1 MKNWTFAEDIFYR
14 VEVTSQSA
22 RVFRTTRP
30 PFTMGKHGGRLSI
43 GDRRL
48 IAIHV
53 QYGKKKFAWLLRQG
67 FTKHQISR
75 WKDVPFTAPDESFQD
90 KPRGAPPVALSG
102 KDERKLMR
110 FLEKDEIGIVR
121 KAAEKFASAR
131 QQCGESETSLEEQ
144 FRLFLSTRKFFS
156 FPKVAFFTVCSS
168 TRGRHVYA
176 FWVFLC

>member
-14 VEVTSQSA
+14 VDVTSQSA

-121 KAAEKFASAR
+121 KAAEKFGISEATVRRIGNKLGGTVSA
-131 QQCGESETSLEEQ
+131 
-144 FRLFLSTRKFFS
+144 FLSTRKFFS
-156 FPKVAFFTVCSS
+156 FPKVAFFTFCSI

-176 FWVFLC
+176 F